1 MTNAAS
7 TSFEIPAPP
16 EPGAVDV
23 VDEMLVGLPAP
34 PRARRRVLGGLLGAI
49 SVAALALSAQF
60 VDDVGYAFSSPTP
73 VALGD
78 GRSATVGAD
87 LANRYVSV
95 HASPSLAG
103 AVSYSRWMFPGE
115 HLVFPVAG
123 REGEPVY
130 VQVSAGQREA
140 MERGEFHGRL
150 TRFGAA
156 GGRYA
161 NVGRYLRDTLRAPVT
176 DQTWLLVE
184 GDSPRSLFWAP
195 VIASLLVALAFA
207 DLALLRSLFRRDEP

>member
-16 EPGAVDV
+16 EPGTADV
-23 VDEMLVGLPAP
+23 IDEMLVGLPAP
-34 PRARRRVLGGLLGAI
+34 PRVRRRVLGALLGAV
-49 SVAALALSAQF
+49 SVVALGLSTQF
-60 VDDVGYAFSSPTP
+60 IDDVAYAFSSTTP

-78 GRSATVGAD
+78 GRTAPVTAD

-95 HASPSLAG
+95 HAAPSLAG

-115 HLVFPVAG
+115 HVVFPVAG
-123 REGEPVY
+123 REGEPLY

-150 TRFGAA
+150 TRFNAA

-161 NVGRYLRDTLRAPVT
+161 NVGRYLHDTLRAPVSG
-176 DQTWLLVE
+176 QTWLLVE

-195 VIASLLVALAFA
+195 VVTSLLVALALA
-207 DLALLRSLFRRDEP
+207 DLALLRSLFRRDDP